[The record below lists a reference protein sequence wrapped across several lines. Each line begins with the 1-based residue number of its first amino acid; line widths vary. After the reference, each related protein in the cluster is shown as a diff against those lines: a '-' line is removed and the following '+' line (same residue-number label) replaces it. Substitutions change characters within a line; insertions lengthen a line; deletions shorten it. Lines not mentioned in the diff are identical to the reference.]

1 MFNFEEIRSELVKK
15 GLAHEKMATEATQ
28 KIVFVEGEWNRDGS
42 ATIKKTSAGWVV
54 GDFPKTLP
62 VKFDVPETS
71 NFKKEPI
78 QESIQS
84 QFPDAIIIVK
94 IQ

>member
-1 MFNFEEIRSELVKK
+1 MVDFEQIRIELVKE
-15 GLAHEKMATEATQ
+15 GLAHEDMANSATQ

-42 ATIKKTSAGWVV
+42 ASIKKRNAGWVV
-54 GDFPKTLP
+54 GDFSKTLP
-62 VKFDVPETS
+62 ACFDVPDTS

-78 QESIQS
+78 ATALQS
-84 QFPDAIIIVK
+84 MFPDAKIIVK

>member
-1 MFNFEEIRSELVKK
+1 MINFEEIRRELVNK
-15 GLAHEKMATEATQ
+15 GLAHENMATEATQ

-42 ATIKKTSAGWVV
+42 ATIKKTNAGWVV
-54 GDFPKTLP
+54 GDFPKVLP

-78 QESIQS
+78 QEAAQAM
-84 QFPDAIIIVK
+84 FPDAKIIVK
-94 IQ
+94 IM

>member
-1 MFNFEEIRSELVKK
+1 MVNFEEIRTELVRQ
-15 GLAHEKMATEATQ
+15 GLAHENMATEATQ

-42 ATIKKTSAGWVV
+42 AIIKKTTAGWVI
-54 GDFPKTLP
+54 GSFPKVLP

-78 QESIQS
+78 QDAVQNL
-84 QFPDAIIIVK
+84 FPEAKIIVK